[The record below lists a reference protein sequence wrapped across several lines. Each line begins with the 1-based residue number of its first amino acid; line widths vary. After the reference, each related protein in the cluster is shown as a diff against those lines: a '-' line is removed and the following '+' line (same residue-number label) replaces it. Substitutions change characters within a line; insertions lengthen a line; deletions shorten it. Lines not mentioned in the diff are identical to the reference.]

1 MILQRLL
8 EDVNARRITGVL
20 TSDIK
25 GIAYDSRL
33 VGNDFMF
40 VALRG
45 FSVDGH
51 GYIHEALNRGAT
63 AIVGEA
69 AVDKTAAQ
77 ECTAGQKCAYIEV
90 ADSREALALISA
102 AFYGYPSRSLSLVG
116 ITGTN
121 GKTTTSYITKNII
134 EAEGKRAGLIGTI
147 RYVTG
152 GGTGAAVNTT
162 PESLD
167 LQRYLS
173 EMVSNKMDYA
183 VVEVSSHAL
192 SLKRVAGCSL
202 RVAAFTN
209 FTQDHLD
216 FHGDMDEY
224 FNAKRDIFRYLN
236 QGGSDVL
243 NVDDPMIRPLAREL
257 SCTGVRNVITCGIN
271 SDATIR
277 AMNIRE
283 QRTQNKKHKH
293 TMPAALSFTART
305 PLGEIPVNSCLIGRF
320 NVYNILMSIGIAY
333 ALGIHSDAIEQG
345 LRSLKSVEGRFE
357 RIEEGQDFLAIVD
370 YAHTE
375 DALRN
380 VIETARSVTERKV
393 ITVFGC
399 GGDRDRAKRPRMGEA
414 ATALSDFVIITSDNP
429 RSEDPADIVSD
440 IIHGLKKTNY
450 SVQHD
455 RAEAIAE
462 AVSMA
467 REGDTVIIAGKGH
480 EDYQESK
487 GKRVHFS
494 DKEVLRRE
502 IGKRLAAN
510 NHGSN

>member
-8 EDVNARRITGVL
+8 KGLNARRITGVL
-20 TSDIK
+20 TADIK

-33 VGNDFMF
+33 VCKYFIF

-51 GYIHEALNRGAT
+51 RYINEAINRGAT
-63 AIVGEA
+63 AIVGED
-69 AVDKTAAQ
+69 AVDKTVAQ
-77 ECTAGQKCAYIEV
+77 EFTAGQKSAYIEV
-90 ADSREALALISA
+90 ADSREALALIAA

-134 EAEGKRAGLIGTI
+134 EAGGKKAGLIGTI
-147 RYVTG
+147 RYMTG
-152 GGTGAAVNTT
+152 DRTGVAVNTT

-167 LQRYLS
+167 LQRYLG

-192 SLKRVAGCSL
+192 SLKRVTGCSL

-216 FHGDMDEY
+216 FHGDMGEY
-224 FNAKRDIFRYLN
+224 FSAKKDIFRYLD
-236 QGGSDVL
+236 QGGSAVL
-243 NVDDPMIRPLAREL
+243 NVDDPMIQPLARAL
-257 SCTGVRNVITCGIN
+257 DCNVVTCGMN
-271 SDATIR
+271 RDSMIR
-277 AMNIRE
+277 AMNITE
-283 QRTQNKKHKH
+283 QRTQNKGLRHPV
-293 TMPAALSFTART
+293 PAGLSFTVMT
-305 PLGEIPVNSCLIGRF
+305 PSGEIPVNSRLIGRF

-333 ALGIHSDAIEQG
+333 SLGIHTDAIEQG
-345 LRSLKSVEGRFE
+345 LRSVAPVEGRFE

-375 DALRN
+375 DALIN
-380 VIETARSVTERKV
+380 VIETARSLTERNV

-399 GGDRDRAKRPRMGEA
+399 GGDRDRAKRPLMGEA
-414 ATALSDFVIITSDNP
+414 ASELSDFVFITSDNP

-440 IIHGLKKTNY
+440 IIRGLKKTNY

-480 EDYQESK
+480 ENYQEGK
-487 GKRVHFS
+487 GKRLHFS
-494 DKEVLRRE
+494 DKEVLIKE
-502 IGKRLAAN
+502 IKEKIKN
-510 NHGSN
+510 QK